1 MRLAVARATG
11 TLGLYRL
18 FLGILQAAILA
29 SLTFA
34 HADDIGDNS
43 IFQSTMLEAQLPKPL
58 SDMTATYLGS
68 SDDGVYIAG
77 GCDDPNGNVFVDDPD
92 FPGFSCGSISDT
104 LYRFDVSE
112 STIREVAKMP
122 RPRYRHAAFGIQGR
136 LWLVGGRDLNDD
148 IVVEVDSYDTATD
161 TWTTFTDLP
170 VSLATSDVGGFSHGD
185 YGYIV
190 GGYSQDYKAQA
201 TTWRLLTTAA
211 LVNNSLANDDAVE
224 IVNGLAEAR
233 GDVAAA
239 FDNNFGYVSGGFT
252 DVNKFCEPLASV
264 SAYSFD
270 SGEWSSLPDLAFARG
285 DKGLA
290 AFDGHIYALGGER
303 QIENICAVTAD
314 TPDPG
319 DLTVAVD
326 VAERFDLGEGNT
338 EWTLLDDLPI
348 HRFRFAAVAVPA
360 RHEVLTFGGQ
370 RAYNAD
376 CQCLAA
382 TTDIVQYKEVPQESG
397 TSDAGHGYWLLPMKV
412 IVFAITYMTL
422 IA

>member
-34 HADDIGDNS
+34 HADDIGENS

-148 IVVEVDSYDTATD
+148 IVVEVDVSTATVRGRTLLFIPSWLPSVLVARICD
-161 TWTTFTDLP
+161 CCLALILFFTY
-170 VSLATSDVGGFSHGD
+170 VSLSHPYTGCRCYLLTVLGVARSSRTIPLLILGRHLRIFPSRSLRVMWEVSATATMATS
-185 YGYIV
+185 
-190 GGYSQDYKAQA
+190 
-201 TTWRLLTTAA
+201 
-211 LVNNSLANDDAVE
+211 
-224 IVNGLAEAR
+224 
-233 GDVAAA
+233 
-239 FDNNFGYVSGGFT
+239 
-252 DVNKFCEPLASV
+252 SV
-264 SAYSFD
+264 
-270 SGEWSSLPDLAFARG
+270 
-285 DKGLA
+285 
-290 AFDGHIYALGGER
+290 
-303 QIENICAVTAD
+303 
-314 TPDPG
+314 
-319 DLTVAVD
+319 
-326 VAERFDLGEGNT
+326 
-338 EWTLLDDLPI
+338 
-348 HRFRFAAVAVPA
+348 
-360 RHEVLTFGGQ
+360 
-370 RAYNAD
+370 
-376 CQCLAA
+376 
-382 TTDIVQYKEVPQESG
+382 DIVR
-397 TSDAGHGYWLLPMKV
+397 
-412 IVFAITYMTL
+412 ITRHRPRPGGS
-422 IA
+422 